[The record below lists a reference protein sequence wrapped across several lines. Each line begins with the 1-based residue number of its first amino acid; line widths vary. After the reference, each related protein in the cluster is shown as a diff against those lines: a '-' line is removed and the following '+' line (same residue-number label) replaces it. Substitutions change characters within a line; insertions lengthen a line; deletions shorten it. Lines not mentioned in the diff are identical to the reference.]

1 VAGRPAIFIPL
12 PSAIDDHQRANAD
25 ALADAGAAW
34 RMDQAGL
41 TAQALADK
49 IESVVMKPET
59 LVAAAQ
65 AAANAGRADA
75 AERLADMVLSVVG
88 ARP

>member
-1 VAGRPAIFIPL
+1 
-12 PSAIDDHQRANAD
+12 
-25 ALADAGAAW
+25 
-34 RMDQAGL
+34 MDQAGL